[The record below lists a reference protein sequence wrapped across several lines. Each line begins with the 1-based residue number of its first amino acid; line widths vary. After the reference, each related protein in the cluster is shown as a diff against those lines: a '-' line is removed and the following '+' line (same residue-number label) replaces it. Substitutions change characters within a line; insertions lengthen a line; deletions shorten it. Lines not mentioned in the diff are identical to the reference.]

1 MRVHILAKE
10 LNVTSKIVLEKCRA
24 EGLGDVVK
32 NHMSALGA
40 GLEATIREWFSE
52 GSHTTAVETAERID
66 LDKVRVARADMESAM
81 ASDEVTGH
89 DATVSTALMDEPE
102 VEETAPVEDV
112 VEVPASEEVAEA
124 VPEVVVEPI
133 APAEPEP
140 VLPIAAEPDET
151 VPDVQVVAEE
161 APAPAAPEAAPAEEP
176 PAAAA
181 VAAEAPAEAPPPVAE
196 PIKPAGP
203 QNVPVPA
210 QISGPRVV
218 RYEAPDYDAARLRP
232 RGPRPPVGSS
242 PGPDTGDVRRDVAK
256 KPGRDDAN
264 KRPRGRRTVMHDT
277 ETTEKLMEWRDQDM
291 AERRAR
297 LRGAT
302 GRRIHRRR
310 SDGGGAS
317 TPAAPK
323 TKATMSEPITIRE
336 FCNATGINQ
345 IRVYASLRREH
356 DMLANI
362 NTTLAPEVAQ
372 LIALEF
378 GIELEVVPARTALD
392 LVEDEFANRERN
404 HLEAR
409 PPIVTMMGHVDHGK
423 TSLLDY
429 IRKTRVVSG
438 EDGGITQHISSYHY
452 KRGDVAVTFLDTPG
466 HEAFTAMRARG
477 AHLTDIVVLVVAADD
492 GVMPQTIE
500 ALNHA
505 KAAKS
510 PIVVALNKIDLGR
523 DNEMKIYGQL
533 SEHDLAPAS
542 WGGQTEVIATSAT
555 TGEGVDSLLETLTTL
570 SELLELKAD
579 PTVAAKGIVIEAET
593 KQGVGSVASAI
604 VQEGTLRVGDMV
616 VCGNACGKV
625 RALLDDRGKRI
636 KSAGPA
642 MPVEIWGLNDVPQA
656 GDRFYQVDSLQ
667 RASLIAGEVK
677 ATRLTESR
685 SGTQKIMSLEE
696 MLKHRDAGEIPE
708 LNCIIKADVQGSVD
722 ALRHM
727 LDELPSDQVRLVIRH
742 AGVGAVT
749 DSDVLLAAASRAIV
763 IGFRVQ
769 VSTGSRRVAEE
780 HGVDVRNYL
789 VVYDVVNDIRKA
801 LEGLLAPEER
811 IEARGAAEVR
821 EVFKVSKVGKV
832 AGCFVKDGPIH
843 RSHFAKVLRDGVVV
857 RSRTPIASLRHFKD
871 DVKEVRAGFECGI
884 MLADFTDVHVGDVIE
899 TFEVVKVARTLD

>member
-10 LNVTSKIVLEKCRA
+10 LNVSSKIVLEKCRA

-52 GSHTTAVETAERID
+52 GTHSTAVETAERID
-66 LDKVRVARADMESAM
+66 LDKVRVARAE
-81 ASDEVTGH
+81 DEPSPVGDEA
-89 DATVSTALMDEPE
+89 DAIGAALAQATSTAVVDEPI
-102 VEETAPVEDV
+102 EEIPASTEAAPPPPVSEAAREPAPAPVQ
-112 VEVPASEEVAEA
+112 EA
-124 VPEVVVEPI
+124 
-133 APAEPEP
+133 APAG
-140 VLPIAAEPDET
+140 
-151 VPDVQVVAEE
+151 
-161 APAPAAPEAAPAEEP
+161 APAPAVATTEAPPQITMDEDGGQPDVAEPPRPEPAEST
-176 PAAAA
+176 A
-181 VAAEAPAEAPPPVAE
+181 VAAEAPQPAPDAPEPP

-203 QNVPVPA
+203 QNIPVPA
-210 QISGPRVV
+210 RISGPRVV

-232 RGPRPPVGSS
+232 RSHPGGGPAPSVTTEPHRE
-242 PGPDTGDVRRDVAK
+242 TVR
-256 KPGRDDAN
+256 KPGKDDAS
-264 KRPRGRRTVMHDT
+264 KRPRGRRIVLHDT
-277 ETTEKLMEWRDQDM
+277 ESTEKLLEWRDQDL

-310 SDGGGAS
+310 SDSGGVSA
-317 TPAAPK
+317 PAAPK
-323 TKATMSEPITIRE
+323 TTATVSEPITVRE

-362 NTTLAPEVAQ
+362 NTTLAPEIAQ
-372 LIALEF
+372 LLALEF
-378 GIELEVVPARTALD
+378 GIELEVVPAKTALD
-392 LVEDEFANRERN
+392 LVEDEFANRQRADERP
-404 HLEAR
+404 R

-429 IRKTRVVSG
+429 IRKTRVVAG

-452 KRGDVAVTFLDTPG
+452 RRGDVAVTFLDTPG

-477 AHLTDIVVLVVAADD
+477 AHLTDVVVLVVAADD
-492 GVMPQTIE
+492 GVMPQTVE
-500 ALNHA
+500 AMNHA
-505 KAAKS
+505 KAANT

-523 DNEMKIYGQL
+523 ENEMRIYGQL
-533 SEHDLAPAS
+533 AEHDLAPAA
-542 WGGQTEVIATSAT
+542 WGGHTEVIPTSAV
-555 TGEGVDSLLETLTTL
+555 TGEGVDALLETLTTL

-579 PTVAAKGIVIEAET
+579 PTVAARGIVIEAET

-604 VQEGTLRVGDMV
+604 VQEGTLRVGDVV

-636 KSAGPA
+636 KEAGPA
-642 MPVEIWGLNDVPQA
+642 IPVEIWGLSDVPQA

-667 RASLIAGEVK
+667 RASLIASEVK
-677 ATRLTESR
+677 AARLTESR

-708 LNCIIKADVQGSVD
+708 LNVIIKADVQGSVD

-749 DSDVLLAAASRAIV
+749 DSDVLLAAASKAII

-769 VSTGSRRVAEE
+769 AGTGSRRVAEE

-811 IEARGAAEVR
+811 IEARGTAEVR

-832 AGCFVKDGPIH
+832 AGCFVREGPIQ
-843 RSHFAKVLRDGVVV
+843 RNHFAKVLRDGVVI
-857 RSRTPIASLRHFKD
+857 RTRTPIASLRHFKD
-871 DVKEVRAGFECGI
+871 DVKEVRAGLECGI
-884 MLADFTDVHVGDVIE
+884 MLADFSDIHVGDVIE
-899 TFEVVKVARTLD
+899 TFEVVKVARTLE